1 MNAEV
6 LWAAAEVWVSVF
18 DFEGSGGVPR
28 TFPVKMVLDEA
39 KCWQGMGNLLIV
51 FSLVGF
57 LFGLKSISFK
67 RISTNNHPIV
77 YGTGIENHIPIPQVT
92 KFWRFMLQDDFL
104 RDGPSK
110 TKIYADAWGIKKL
123 MSHALRNLRQ
133 DRSPR
138 VPRWQILKTYRCPIS
153 ILLVGKLFQKNHIE
167 YFVYGFIVHL
177 SKSKAVQHLN
187 NIFLTGWYLNV
198 PAEPHVD
205 PTLALP
211 APESEVPDPTHED
224 EEDR

>member
-1 MNAEV
+1 MPKFFGRQRKCG
-6 LWAAAEVWVSVF
+6 VSVF

-67 RISTNNHPIV
+67 HISTNNHPIV

-138 VPRWQILKTYRCPIS
+138 VPRWQILKTYIDVQFQSC
-153 ILLVGKLFQKNHIE
+153 LLASCFKKI
-167 YFVYGFIVHL
+167 
-177 SKSKAVQHLN
+177 
-187 NIFLTGWYLNV
+187 T
-198 PAEPHVD
+198 
-205 PTLALP
+205 
-211 APESEVPDPTHED
+211 
-224 EEDR
+224 

>member
-1 MNAEV
+1 M
-6 LWAAAEVWVSVF
+6 
-18 DFEGSGGVPR
+18 
-28 TFPVKMVLDEA
+28 TF
-39 KCWQGMGNLLIV
+39 
-51 FSLVGF
+51 S
-57 LFGLKSISFK
+57 
-67 RISTNNHPIV
+67 
-77 YGTGIENHIPIPQVT
+77 
-92 KFWRFMLQDDFL
+92 
-104 RDGPSK
+104 
-110 TKIYADAWGIKKL
+110 
-123 MSHALRNLRQ
+123 
-133 DRSPR
+133 